1 MFSKTSDGVT
11 KPSSA
16 DTEGKPLPKRD
27 TSAQKASRLPGDNAG
42 DKAPAPQVKSPS
54 RG

>member
-1 MFSKTSDGVT
+1 MFKKTSDGVT
-11 KPSSA
+11 KPDAA
-16 DTEGKPLPKRD
+16 DKDGRPLPKRD

-42 DKAPAPQVKSPS
+42 EAPAAQVKSQP

>member
-1 MFSKTSDGVT
+1 MFKKTSDGVT
-11 KPSSA
+11 KPDAA
-16 DTEGKPLPKRD
+16 DQEGRPLPKRD

-42 DKAPAPQVKSPS
+42 QVPDAQAKGVP